1 MTTAKNNYVR
11 YGTVAMTFHWIIAIL
26 IITNVVLGVWF
37 VGVMAP
43 KDAMRRMVVGWHES
57 IGITVLILSI
67 LRLGWRLMN
76 PIPKLPSDFSPMK
89 RMLARGTHY
98 LLYALMIIVPFLGWA
113 FASAPARPLMI
124 YGQVFPKLPFMT
136 GVTDPVALRAM
147 VGPYV
152 QGHIILGFLLFA
164 LALAHIAAAVF
175 YHYMIRKDQILQ
187 RMIPGTEVSP
197 MGIDHA
203 AS

>member
-11 YGTVAMTFHWIIAIL
+11 YGTVAMSFHWIIAIL

-43 KDAMRRMVVGWHES
+43 KDTMRRMVVGWHES

-124 YGQVFPKLPFMT
+124 YGQAFPKLWFMT

-147 VGPYV
+147 VDPYV
-152 QGHIILGFLLFA
+152 HGHIILGFSLFA
-164 LALAHIAAAVF
+164 LAVAHICAAVF

-187 RMIPGTEVSP
+187 RMFPGTEVSP
-197 MGIDHA
+197 VGIDHPA
-203 AS
+203 R